1 MSSGM
6 STNVIDVTEATFEA
20 EVLQRSLEVPVVI
33 DFWADWCQ
41 PCRMLSPIL
50 EKAVAARQGDV
61 ILAKVDVDTNPR
73 LAQAFQV
80 QGIPAVKAVADGR
93 LVAEFTGA
101 QPPAYVERF
110 LDAVA
115 PRRERTEQGEPEAPQ
130 VDPAEAV
137 AEWRAKL
144 AEDPSDIEA
153 RLGLARLSIAED
165 DLDIASGLL
174 EPIAHTPEAAEL
186 LSLLRLRAEATD
198 PSSPYAPAAGKA
210 TDGAPG
216 EALAVL
222 LGAVR
227 STFGEERERP
237 RQLMV
242 DVFRILG
249 DEDPLTQ
256 HYRRALTAALF

>member
-1 MSSGM
+1 M

-41 PCRMLSPIL
+41 PCKMLSPIL
-50 EKAVAARQGDV
+50 EKAVAARSGDV
-61 ILAKVDVDTNPR
+61 VLAKVDVDANPR

-80 QGIPAVKAVADGR
+80 QGIPSVKAVADGR

-115 PRRERTEQGEPEAPQ
+115 PRRERPEPTPAEAQP
-130 VDPAEAV
+130 VDPAAA
-137 AEWRAKL
+137 AERWRAAL
-144 AEDPSDIEA
+144 DEDPSNVEA
-153 RLGLARLSIAED
+153 RTGLAGLRLAAG
-165 DLDIASGLL
+165 DLDAADELL
-174 EPIAHTPEAAEL
+174 QPIAQTPEAAGL
-186 LSLLRLRAEATD
+186 LSLLRLLREAAD
-198 PSSPYAPAAGKA
+198 PLSPYAAAA
-210 TDGAPG
+210 RQAADGAPG
-216 EALAVL
+216 EALAIL

-227 STFGEERERP
+227 SASGDERERP

-242 DVFRILG
+242 AVFRVLG
-249 DEDPLTQ
+249 DTDPLTQ

>member
-1 MSSGM
+1 M

-50 EKAVAARQGDV
+50 EQAVAGRAGDV
-61 ILAKVDVDTNPR
+61 VLAKVDVDANPR

-80 QGIPAVKAVADGR
+80 QGIPAVKAVAGGR

-115 PRRERTEQGEPEAPQ
+115 PRREHPARPEAAPA
-130 VDPAEAV
+130 DPAAT
-137 AEWRAKL
+137 AAAWRAAL
-144 AEDPSDIEA
+144 AEDPGDVDA
-153 RLGLARLSIAED
+153 RVGLAGLSVAAG
-165 DLDIASGLL
+165 DLDG
-174 EPIAHTPEAAEL
+174 AAEL
-186 LSLLRLRAEATD
+186 LEPVAHAAEAAAPLSRLALLREGADQA
-198 PSSPYAPAAGKA
+198 SPYAAVARQA
-210 TDGAPG
+210 LDGAPG

-222 LGAVR
+222 LGSVR
-227 STFGEERERP
+227 ATAGPERERP
-237 RQLMV
+237 RRLMI
-242 DVFRILG
+242 DVFRVLG
-249 DEDPLTQ
+249 DADPLTQ